1 VTGSLGPVNQP
12 SSSADPT
19 PRPAALPVWPAV
31 LCDLV
36 CVVVFT
42 VVGTVNHATAGA
54 LGHVA
59 SVAVPFLV
67 GLAVGWL
74 ATRAWRAPAQV
85 WPTGVAVWFA
95 TVVLGLALRP
105 VLGIG
110 GVEPSFA
117 IVTAVFLGV
126 TMLGWR
132 ALASFAARRRTP

>member
-1 VTGSLGPVNQP
+1 MDDAPAP
-12 SSSADPT
+12 SA
-19 PRPAALPVWPAV
+19 PASPDRRTARLPAWPAV
-31 LCDLV
+31 VCDLV
-36 CVVVFT
+36 CVAVFT
-42 VVGTVNHATAGA
+42 VVGTVNHDSAGA

-59 SVAVPFLV
+59 LVAVPFLV

-105 VLGIG
+105 VLGVG

-117 IVTAVFLGV
+117 VVTAAFLGV

-132 ALASFAARRRTP
+132 ALATLAARRRAAL

>member
-1 VTGSLGPVNQP
+1 MSDSLGPVNDA
-12 SSSADPT
+12 SAPASPT
-19 PRPAALPVWPAV
+19 TPTARPAWPAAV
-31 LCDLV
+31 CDLV
-36 CVVVFT
+36 CVLVFT
-42 VVGTVNHATAGA
+42 VVGTLNHDTAGV
-54 LGHVA
+54 GHVA
-59 SVAVPFLV
+59 LVGLPFVV

-95 TVVLGLALRP
+95 TVVLGLVLRP

-110 GVEPSFA
+110 GVEVSFA

-132 ALASFAARRRTP
+132 ALAALAARRRA

>member
-1 VTGSLGPVNQP
+1 MSSP
-12 SSSADPT
+12 SSSAAPT
-19 PRPAALPVWPAV
+19 PRPANLPAWPAV
-31 LCDLV
+31 VCDVV
-36 CVVVFT
+36 CVLVFT
-42 VVGTVNHATAGA
+42 VVGTLSHATAGV
-54 LGHVA
+54 GHVA
-59 SVAVPFLV
+59 LVAVPSLV

-95 TVVLGLALRP
+95 TVVLGLVLRP

-110 GVEPSFA
+110 GVEVSFA

-132 ALASFAARRRTP
+132 ALASLAARRRASS

>member
-1 VTGSLGPVNQP
+1 MNSAPA
-12 SSSADPT
+12 SSSTPT
-19 PRPAALPVWPAV
+19 SPAARPAWPAV
-31 LCDLV
+31 VCDLV

-42 VVGTVNHATAGA
+42 VVGTVNHATSGD

-59 SVAVPFLV
+59 LVGLPFVV

-110 GVEPSFA
+110 GVEVSFA
-117 IVTAVFLGV
+117 IVTSLFLGA

-132 ALASFAARRRTP
+132 ALASFAARRRASP

>member
-1 VTGSLGPVNQP
+1 VSGSLGTVNDA
-12 SSSADPT
+12 SSST
-19 PRPAALPVWPAV
+19 PAAPTTLPAWPAV
-31 LCDLV
+31 VCDLV
-36 CVVVFT
+36 CVLVFT
-42 VVGTVNHATAGA
+42 VVGTVNHATAGDV
-54 LGHVA
+54 GHVA
-59 SVAVPFLV
+59 MVGLPVLV

-95 TVVLGLALRP
+95 TVALGLALRP
-105 VLGIG
+105 VLGVG

-132 ALASFAARRRTP
+132 ALASLAARRRA